1 MKKIQLIIALLISFG
16 SLAQRDLTPT
26 KKSQAFG
33 TRDFRNLSNTGLQ
46 FQFGATYLMTRPNSK
61 NEILTYANG
70 LTDGTYSIDPSGRLG
85 GFAEIGLTHFP
96 KKRSKLSL
104 ALKTVLVSYYDWGL
118 GFKYFR
124 GVETIT
130 VNRIDPFG
138 AVIGSQETSGEYS
151 SGWLYGRFS
160 LHKNVHI
167 KALKNVFLDNSIGVN
182 IDYNLL
188 PSDQSGG
195 LYTGT
200 LASVG
205 ARTHFHTPLVAQL
218 HYGLGIGFRMKR
230 GSYLIPGVRL
240 PVLGVNEWHKGN
252 PSFKWFSRSYWP
264 ILFHVKYMFLFEKKA
279 KGCPAVEVNDQDK
292 ETQRNR

>member
-1 MKKIQLIIALLISFG
+1 MKVVLFIIGLLVTVSV
-16 SLAQRDLTPT
+16 SAQRDLTPT
-26 KKSQAFG
+26 RKRDAFG
-33 TRDFRNLSNTGLQ
+33 TRDLRSLSNTGLQ
-46 FQFGATYLMTRPNSK
+46 FQFGATYLMTRPNGK
-61 NEILTYANG
+61 NIETTYDNG
-70 LTDGTYSIDPSGRLG
+70 VTDGTYVIDPSGRLG

-124 GVETIT
+124 GIESIT
-130 VNRIDPFG
+130 VNRISPLG
-138 AVIGSQETSGEYS
+138 VVIGSQESSGEYS

-167 KALKNVFLDNSIGVN
+167 KPLKNIFLDNSLGVN

-188 PSDQSGG
+188 PSDPAGSP
-195 LYTGT
+195 YSGT
-200 LASVG
+200 LISVG
-205 ARTHFHTPLVAQL
+205 APTHYHTPLVAQL
-218 HYGLGIGFRMKR
+218 HYGLGIGIRLKR
-230 GSYLIPGVRL
+230 GAYLIPGARL
-240 PVLGVNEWHKGN
+240 PILGINEWHKGN

-279 KGCPAVEVNDQDK
+279 KGCPAVEINDQDK
-292 ETQRNR
+292 NTQRNR